1 MNSNENENKNKNKKN
16 KLMQNGK
23 LNIFWGQNR
32 RKVPIYIWH
41 LMDEGQPDQL
51 PLTQGAAEAS

>member
-1 MNSNENENKNKNKKN
+1 
-16 KLMQNGK
+16 MQNGK

-41 LMDEGQPDQL
+41 PMDEGQPDQL